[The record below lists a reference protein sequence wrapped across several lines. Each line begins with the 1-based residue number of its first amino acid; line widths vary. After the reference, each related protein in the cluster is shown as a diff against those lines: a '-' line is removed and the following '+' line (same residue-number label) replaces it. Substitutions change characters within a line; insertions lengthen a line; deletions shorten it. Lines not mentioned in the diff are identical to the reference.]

1 MALFTAKIPHR
12 YECEL
17 RLGHT
22 IIYPDFTL
30 RHPRTGKVYYW
41 EHFGLMDNPAYCKK
55 MANKLELYANNGIIP
70 SINLITT
77 YETVKQPLSPETIN
91 QIIETYFS

>member
-17 RLGHT
+17 CLGNT

-30 RHPRTGKVYYW
+30 RHPRTGDTYYW
-41 EHFGLMDNPAYCKK
+41 EHFGLMDNPAYCRT
-55 MANKLELYANNGIIP
+55 MANKLELYTKNGIIP

-77 YETVKQPLSPETIN
+77 YETDNHPLSPETIN
-91 QIIETYFS
+91 RTIETYFS